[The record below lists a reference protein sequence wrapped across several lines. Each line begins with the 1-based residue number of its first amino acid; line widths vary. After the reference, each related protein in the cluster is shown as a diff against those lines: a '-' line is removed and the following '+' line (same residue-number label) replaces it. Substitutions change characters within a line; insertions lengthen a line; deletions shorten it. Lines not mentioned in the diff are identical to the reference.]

1 MRSEPESR
9 PDWDRSGGGRSP
21 GLDEL
26 LSRVARGDR
35 AAFEQVYELVAARV
49 FGMVVRVLRD
59 RAQSEEVAQEVLVEV
74 WRNAARYEP
83 ARGSAMAWIMT
94 IAHRR
99 AIDRVRS
106 ATAVTEREDRVA
118 RMDVH
123 RPFDEVAE
131 SVENNLERERLR
143 RCLSGLTELQRESV
157 TIAYF
162 GGYSYREVAELL
174 KVPLGTVKARMRD
187 GLIRLRDCLGVE
199 R

>member
-1 MRSEPESR
+1 MRSEPGSER
-9 PDWDRSGGGRSP
+9 DRSGDGRNP
-21 GLDEL
+21 GLEEL
-26 LSRVARGDR
+26 LGRVARGDR
-35 AAFEQVYELVAARV
+35 GSFEHVYELVAARV

-83 ARGSAMAWIMT
+83 GRGSAMAWIMT

-106 ATAVTEREDRVA
+106 ASAVTEREDRVA
-118 RMDVH
+118 RMDVR

-131 SVENNLERERLR
+131 SVENSLERERLR

-157 TIAYF
+157 TFAYF
-162 GGYSYREVAELL
+162 GGFSYREVAELL
-174 KVPLGTVKARMRD
+174 KVPLGTIKARMRD

>member
-1 MRSEPESR
+1 
-9 PDWDRSGGGRSP
+9 
-21 GLDEL
+21 LDEL
-26 LSRVARGDR
+26 LRRVARGDR
-35 AAFEQVYELVAARV
+35 GAFEQVYALVSAPV
-49 FGMVVRVLRD
+49 YGVVLRIVRD
-59 RAQSEEVAQEVLVEV
+59 RAQSEEVTQEALVEV
-74 WRNAARYEP
+74 WRAAARYDRE
-83 ARGSAMAWIMT
+83 RGSAMAWVMT

-106 ATAVTEREDRVA
+106 AQAGADRESRAA

-131 SVENNLERERLR
+131 SVAARLEQERLR
-143 RCLSGLTELQRESV
+143 RCLTGLTDLQRESV
-157 TIAYF
+157 TFAYY

-174 KVPLGTVKARMRD
+174 KVPLATVKTRMRD